1 MLITAAHFA
10 VGATRNTANRDG
22 RAPAVV
28 RITERTLEALV
39 VKPGTE
45 KRKLHFNMAIV
56 YNREMAQG
64 LGVFTREQL
73 RHVGLVANAVQ
84 GTEPKKNSHKDGYKK
99 LKASRIK
106 VVQTG
111 A

>member
-1 MLITAAHFA
+1 
-10 VGATRNTANRDG
+10 
-22 RAPAVV
+22 
-28 RITERTLEALV
+28 
-39 VKPGTE
+39 
-45 KRKLHFNMAIV
+45 
-56 YNREMAQG
+56 
-64 LGVFTREQL
+64 VFTREQL